1 MVHLSRLIRETG
13 GGKKESMG
21 AKILVVEDEPDIMR
35 IITHALTASGYQ
47 VIHAYGGDDA
57 IRKAKA
63 QMPDLV
69 LTDLAMPKVSG
80 VEVIESIKKD
90 PETQHIP
97 ILAVTAHMWDGIAQS
112 AGQVG
117 VTGFIS
123 KPFNMKQL
131 LLAVQK
137 YLPNPR

>member
-1 MVHLSRLIRETG
+1 
-13 GGKKESMG
+13 MG

-35 IITHALTASGYQ
+35 IITHALTTAGY
-47 VIHAYGGDDA
+47 VVVPAYGGEDA
-57 IRKAKA
+57 IRKVKA
-63 QMPDLV
+63 QRPDLV

-80 VEVIESIKKD
+80 VEVIQAIKSD

-97 ILAVTAHMWDGIAQS
+97 ILAVTAHVWDGIAQS

-117 VTGFIS
+117 VNGFIS

-131 LLAVQK
+131 VLEVQK
-137 YLPNPR
+137 HLPPQT

>member
-1 MVHLSRLIRETG
+1 
-13 GGKKESMG
+13 MG

-35 IITHALTASGYQ
+35 IITHALTTAGYQ
-47 VIHAYGGDDA
+47 VVPAYGGEDA
-57 IRKAKA
+57 IRKAKT
-63 QMPDLV
+63 QRPDLV

-80 VEVIESIKKD
+80 VEVIQTIKKD

-97 ILAVTAHMWDGIAQS
+97 ILAVTAHVWDGIAQS

-117 VTGFIS
+117 VDGFIS

-131 LLAVQK
+131 LQEVQK
-137 YLPNPR
+137 YLPSPQ

>member
-1 MVHLSRLIRETG
+1 MG

-117 VTGFIS
+117 VSGFIS